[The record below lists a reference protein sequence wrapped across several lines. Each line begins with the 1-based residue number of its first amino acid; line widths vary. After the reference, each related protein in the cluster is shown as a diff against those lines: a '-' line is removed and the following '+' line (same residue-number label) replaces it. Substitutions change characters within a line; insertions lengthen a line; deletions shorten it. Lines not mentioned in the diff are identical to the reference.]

1 RFRYQ
6 CRHGSLTARRWS
18 GPQDRAMAGS
28 FSLVTIAYART
39 RLIICVS
46 QISESERRRS
56 MLPSPAESGPDRRG
70 AAGHSAAD
78 SGLKA
83 APGVDAFDATGSRA
97 EASVRAGGCFTRAL
111 PLEPTCAGMARSF
124 FREAVAGIGLPCDLV
139 HDGVT
144 MASELA
150 ANTLHAL
157 GNVEFSG
164 ASQRPV
170 SGFPEFWLYVRGA
183 GSRCELVCKVF
194 DSQPGWKTGRL
205 PGGRVR
211 SREGVNGRGLQV
223 VDGLSAGEWGAHL
236 TRGRLGSWKVSG
248 KAVWFAL
255 RVPPACDIA
264 RFGPPDLSPWQAVN
278 ELETML
284 DGRGLGGRLGRA
296 GGPGAGTSVLS
307 VSPDLARR
315 GPTRTAA

>member
-1 RFRYQ
+1 
-6 CRHGSLTARRWS
+6 
-18 GPQDRAMAGS
+18 
-28 FSLVTIAYART
+28 
-39 RLIICVS
+39 
-46 QISESERRRS
+46 

-78 SGLKA
+78 SGLMA
-83 APGVDAFDATGSRA
+83 APVVDAFDVAGSSMT
-97 EASVRAGGCFTRAL
+97 EAGVRAGGCFARPL
-111 PLEPTCAGMARSF
+111 PLDPTCAGTARRF
-124 FREAVAGIGLPCDLV
+124 FREAVAGLGLPGDLV

-150 ANTLHAL
+150 ANTLHAQ

-183 GSRCELVCKVF
+183 GSRCEVVCKVF
-194 DSQPGWKTGRL
+194 DSQPGWKTGSL
-205 PGGRVR
+205 PDVKVR
-211 SREGVNGRGLQV
+211 SKEGVNGRGLQV

-255 RVPPACDIA
+255 RVPPASEVA
-264 RFGPPDLSPWQAVN
+264 RFGRPELSPWQAVS

-284 DGRGLGGRLGRA
+284 GGRGLGGRLVRA
-296 GGPGAGTSVLS
+296 DEPNAAMSVLS
-307 VSPDLARR
+307 VSRDLTVWCHS
-315 GPTRTAA
+315 GTASWRASDGTYQRLPLADLVEVAEQIVWAHEELRAVAASIAV